1 MIGYEIG
8 EKVAIRKTGEA
19 LRENSSEYRNI
30 WMDVIAA
37 VDGAELTV
45 GGLQLDALDDDIDAE
60 EEGFTTP

>member
-1 MIGYEIG
+1 M
-8 EKVAIRKTGEA
+8 
-19 LRENSSEYRNI
+19 
-30 WMDVIAA
+30 IAA